1 MYCRDCGQLISN
13 DSLKCTNC
21 GTRKGLGD
29 NYCYRCGSRIKS
41 HSIEVCEFCGAKLN
55 NNIDELNIKIKN
67 KLLAGLLALFLG
79 GMGIHRF
86 YLGYI
91 KIGIVQLSLWV
102 LGYFTGGITWVI
114 VQIWALIESILIVL
128 GKIKDSEG
136 NDLE

>member
-67 KLLAGLLALFLG
+67 KLLAGILALFLG

-102 LGYFTGGITWVI
+102 LGYFTGDITWVI
-114 VQIWALIESILIVL
+114 VQIWALIESILIFL

>member
-91 KIGIVQLSLWV
+91 KIGIVQLSLRV

-114 VQIWALIESILIVL
+114 VQIWALIESILIFL

>member
-91 KIGIVQLSLWV
+91 KIGIVQLSLWG

-114 VQIWALIESILIVL
+114 VQIWALIESILIFL

>member
-1 MYCRDCGQLISN
+1 MYCRECGQIIGN

-21 GTRKGLGD
+21 GTRKGLGE

-41 HSIEVCEFCGAKLN
+41 QNIEACEFCGAKLN
-55 NNIDELNIKIKN
+55 NNNIAEVNIKN
-67 KLLAGLLALFLG
+67 KLLAVLLALFLG

-91 KIGIVQLSLWV
+91 KIGIVQLILWI
-102 LGYFTGGITWVI
+102 LGYFTSGITWI
-114 VQIWALIESILIVL
+114 IAQIWAVTEAILIFL

-136 NDLE
+136 HPLE

>member
-41 HSIEVCEFCGAKLN
+41 NSIEVCEFCGAKLN

-79 GMGIHRF
+79 AMGIHRF

-91 KIGIVQLSLWV
+91 KIGIVQLSLWI

-114 VQIWALIESILIVL
+114 VQIWALIESILIFL

>member
-1 MYCRDCGQLISN
+1 MYCRDCGQIISN
-13 DSLKCTNC
+13 DSLRCTNC

-41 HSIEVCEFCGAKLN
+41 NSIEVCEFCGAKLN

-102 LGYFTGGITWVI
+102 LGYFTGDITWVI
-114 VQIWALIESILIVL
+114 VQIWALIESILIFL

>member
-41 HSIEVCEFCGAKLN
+41 NSIEVCEFCGAKLN

-114 VQIWALIESILIVL
+114 VQIWALIESILIFL

>member
-1 MYCRDCGQLISN
+1 MYCRDCGQIISN
-13 DSLKCTNC
+13 DSLRCTNC

-41 HSIEVCEFCGAKLN
+41 NSIEVCEFCGAKLN

-114 VQIWALIESILIVL
+114 VQIWALIESILIFL
-128 GKIKDSEG
+128 GKIKDSER

>member
-1 MYCRDCGQLISN
+1 MYCRDCGQIISN
-13 DSLKCTNC
+13 DSLRCTNC

-41 HSIEVCEFCGAKLN
+41 NSIEVCEFCGAKLN
-55 NNIDELNIKIKN
+55 NHIDELNIKIKN

-79 GMGIHRF
+79 AMGIHRF

-91 KIGIVQLSLWV
+91 KIGIVQLILWV

-114 VQIWALIESILIVL
+114 VQIWALIESILIFL

>member
-1 MYCRDCGQLISN
+1 MYCRDCGQNISN
-13 DSLKCTNC
+13 DSLRCTNC
-21 GTRKGLGD
+21 GTRQGLGD

-41 HSIEVCEFCGAKLN
+41 NSIEVCEFCGAKLN

-102 LGYFTGGITWVI
+102 LGYFTGGITWAI
-114 VQIWALIESILIVL
+114 VQIWAVTEAILIFL

-136 NDLE
+136 HPLE

>member
-1 MYCRDCGQLISN
+1 MYCRDCGQIISN
-13 DSLKCTNC
+13 DSLRCTNC

-41 HSIEVCEFCGAKLN
+41 NSIEVCEFCGAKLN

-79 GMGIHRF
+79 AMGIHRF

-91 KIGIVQLSLWV
+91 KIGIVQLILWV
-102 LGYFTGGITWVI
+102 LGYFTGGITWAI
-114 VQIWALIESILIVL
+114 VQIWAVTEAILIFL

>member
-91 KIGIVQLSLWV
+91 KIGIVQLSLCV

-114 VQIWALIESILIVL
+114 VQIWALIESILIFL

>member
-1 MYCRDCGQLISN
+1 MYCRDFGQLISN

-114 VQIWALIESILIVL
+114 VQIWALIESILIFL

>member
-21 GTRKGLGD
+21 GTREGLGD

-102 LGYFTGGITWVI
+102 LGYFTGDITWVI
-114 VQIWALIESILIVL
+114 VQIWALIESILIFL